1 MSQVQQEGARQAV
14 RRFVHWTAA
23 RQRIWGAYRCW
34 CIEDGRLAWY
44 QRMEMAIHNRGC
56 SYRWFRSYFRDFHGE
71 FTLYRSLVV
80 DADNVA

>member
-23 RQRIWGAYRCW
+23 RQRIRGAYCCW

-44 QRMEMAIHNRGC
+44 QRMEMAIHNRGG
-56 SYRWFRSYFRDFHGE
+56 SYRRLRSYICDFHGE
-71 FTLYRSLVV
+71 FTFYCSLVV
-80 DADNVA
+80 DADKAA